1 MGNYLRAYFLNSIFL
16 FAAILF
22 IVYGFFNLDFLRG
35 NDVDEYTNNFSQSN
49 SSSLI
54 CKNKYK

>member
-22 IVYGFFNLDFLRG
+22 IVYGFINLDFLKG
-35 NDVDEYTNNFSQSN
+35 NNIDEYTNILNHA
-49 SSSLI
+49 LI
-54 CKNKYK
+54 QFIN